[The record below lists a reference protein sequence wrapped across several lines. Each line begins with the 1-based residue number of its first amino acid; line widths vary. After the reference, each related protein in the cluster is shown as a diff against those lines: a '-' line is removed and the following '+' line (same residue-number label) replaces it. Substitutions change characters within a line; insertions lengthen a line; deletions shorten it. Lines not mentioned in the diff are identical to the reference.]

1 MDKLLCFHRDDRIF
15 ISMHCSIISPER
27 LSIISLDSSTIVG
40 YIHLQVE
47 NDEDIQLSR
56 LGGMPGDVVTNGKL
70 PRCDHAG
77 CTRRK

>member
-1 MDKLLCFHRDDRIF
+1 MDKSLCFHRDDRIF
-15 ISMHCSIISPER
+15 ISIHSSNKLPER

-40 YIHLQVE
+40 YIHLHVE

-56 LGGMPGDVVTNGKL
+56 LGGKLGDVVTGGKL
-70 PRCDHAG
+70 PGRYHAG